1 MLGISGLF
9 VFSLASYPLI
19 GKSYFPRTDP
29 GQFVINVKAPSGTR
43 IELTDQLV
51 GQVEQIVREV
61 VPSRDLKIIVSNI
74 GITPGFSSILTPN
87 SAPAHRLCAGGTQR
101 RPQLSSF
108 AYMDLVRARL
118 RRELPQVSAYFQTGG
133 LVDAILNQGVP
144 APLDIQV
151 SGMDMNGAH
160 AIATRSPRQARALP
174 GVSDVLVPQDV
185 DYPSLKIDIDRERA
199 SEFGLTAKELVDSL
213 ITALTSNGMIAPSY
227 WIDPKTGNN
236 YLLTVQYP
244 ENLVKNIADLGS
256 MPLRAAASEG
266 TDPAG
271 FGGPLFAHPRARRRW
286 TTIKYG
292 GRWMC
297 MFHRQART

>member
-1 MLGISGLF
+1 ML
-9 VFSLASYPLI
+9 YPVI

-29 GQFVINVKAPSGTR
+29 SQFVINVKAPSGTR
-43 IELTDQLV
+43 LELTDQLV
-51 GQVEQIVREV
+51 AQVEQIVREE
-61 VPSRDLKIIVSNI
+61 VPESDLKIIVSNI

-87 SAPAHRLCAGGTQR
+87 SAPHTAFVQVGLNAGHK
-101 RPQLSSF
+101 LSSF

-118 RRELPQVSAYFQTGG
+118 RRDLPQVSAYFQTGG

-144 APLDIQV
+144 APLDIQI
-151 SGMDMNGAH
+151 SGMDMDSDH
-160 AIATRSPRQARALP
+160 EIATQIAKQASALP

-185 DYPSLKIDIDRERA
+185 DYPSLKVDIDRERA
-199 SEFGLTAKELVDSL
+199 SELGLSAKELVDSL

-244 ENLVKNIADLGS
+244 ENLVKNIASLGA
-256 MPLRAAASEG
+256 MPL
-266 TDPAG
+266 AG
-271 FGGPLFAHPRARRRW
+271 ARRSRNRPGWIPWSTSRTSSLRPRW
-286 TTIKYG
+286 ITIRSG

-297 MFHRQART
+297 MSHRRERT